1 MANDFSFN
9 QLAVIGA
16 GTMGSGIAQKMATE
30 GFQVFLVDIDDE
42 KVKLG
47 LNGIRETL
55 EAGVARGIFGSDK
68 VEEIMSRLIGT
79 SDWSD
84 LADVD
89 LVVEAVFEDRG
100 VKQSVFKRLEEVCR
114 TDTILGTN
122 TSSFSVTEMAND
134 LQHPERFI
142 GLHYFFHP
150 AMNRLV
156 EVVPGEQTSS
166 EVNEAT
172 WALQEQMGKIPIS
185 SADAYGFVVNRF
197 FAPWLN
203 ESIRVLEE
211 GIADIPTIEAAA
223 KEFFGVGMGPFEL
236 MNVTGIPIL
245 LHVCNTLSAFG
256 PFYGPAELLKQKIGE
271 GGLWD
276 LSGEADSSK
285 FDAVNE
291 RMMGATALI
300 VTSLVEEGVSTI
312 EDVDIGARVGL
323 RWPIGPYELIN
334 RIGVSKVAG
343 YARSLAEMW
352 SINVPGMLEQQA
364 NIGQDFPIQLVSS
377 VIRDG
382 VATVTVNRP
391 DAMNALNENV
401 VDQFAKVFNCV
412 ANNPEVTG
420 IVIAGTGKAF
430 IAGADIRFFI
440 RNIENNDIQ
449 RTYDFT
455 QKGQELL
462 KAIDSC
468 SKPVVARM
476 HGLALGGGMEVA
488 LACDH
493 IIASDKAF
501 VAFPETGIGIYPG
514 LGGTQRTSRRIG
526 VALAKYLVLSG
537 QTLSAEEAAKIGLI
551 DAVVPIAELDSAVAA
566 ALAKGTVENRQPKA
580 IPESYQPVAA
590 CFANH
595 SLDQILAGE
604 CESAAGFNAQKLV
617 GRLQKKAPIAMEM
630 ADDIVQ
636 RGADLPLDQGLQLE
650 MDGLFKIFGT
660 HDAYIGLQSVG
671 GKPATFAGE

>member
-1 MANDFSFN
+1 MANDFSFG

-30 GFQVFLVDIDDE
+30 GFPVLLVDIDDE
-42 KVKLG
+42 KVQKG

-55 EAGVARGIFGSDK
+55 EAGITRGIFSPEK
-68 VEEIMSRLIGT
+68 VEEIMSRLVGT

-84 LADVD
+84 LSSVD
-89 LVVEAVFEDRG
+89 LVVEAVFEDRD
-100 VKQSVFKRLEEVCR
+100 VKRSVFKRLEEVCR
-114 TDTILGTN
+114 PDTIFGTN
-122 TSSFSVTEMAND
+122 TSSFSVTEMAGD
-134 LQHPERFI
+134 LKHPERFI

-156 EVVPGEQTSS
+156 EVVPGKLTSP
-166 EVNEAT
+166 EVNQAT

-256 PFYGPAELLKQKIGE
+256 PFYAPAELLKEKIEE

-276 LSGEADSSK
+276 LSGEADRSK
-285 FDAVNE
+285 FAAVNE
-291 RMMGATALI
+291 RMMGSTVLI
-300 VTSLVEEGVSTI
+300 VASLVEEGVSTI
-312 EDVDIGARVGL
+312 EDIDIGARVGL
-323 RWPIGPYELIN
+323 RWPIGPFELIN
-334 RIGVSKVAG
+334 QVGVIKAG
-343 YARSLAEMW
+343 SYAKSLAQSW
-352 SINVPGMLEQQA
+352 SIDMPGMLQQQI

-377 VIRDG
+377 EVKNG
-382 VATVTVNRP
+382 VATVTINRP
-391 DAMNALNENV
+391 DAMNALNEKV
-401 VDQFAKVFNCV
+401 VDQFAKVFDCV
-412 ANNPEVTG
+412 ANNPDVSG

-440 RNIENNDIQ
+440 RNIENEDLQ
-449 RTYDFT
+449 RTYNFT
-455 QKGQELL
+455 QRGQELL
-462 KAIDSC
+462 KSIDNC

-476 HGLALGGGMEVA
+476 HGLALGGGLELA

-493 IIASDKAF
+493 IVASDKAF

-526 VALAKYLVLSG
+526 VGLTKYLVLSG

-551 DAVVPIAELDSAVAA
+551 DSVVPPAELDGAVSE
-566 ALAKGTVENRQPKA
+566 ALSKGVAEDRAPKPVTEEYRSIAECFEN
-580 IPESYQPVAA
+580 I
-590 CFANH
+590 
-595 SLDQILAGE
+595 SLDQIVAGD
-604 CESAAGFNAQKLV
+604 CEAAGFDIGKLA
-617 GRLQKKAPIAMEM
+617 RKLQKKAPVAMAM
-630 ADDIVQ
+630 ADDIIE
-636 RGADLPLDQGLQLE
+636 RGAALPLDQGLQLE
-650 MDGLFKIFGT
+650 LDNLFAMFST
-660 HDAYIGLQSVG
+660 QDAYIGLQSVG
-671 GKPATFAGE
+671 GKPASFSGS

>member
-1 MANDFSFN
+1 MANDFSFG

-30 GFQVFLVDIDDE
+30 GFPVLLVDIDDE
-42 KVKLG
+42 KVQKG

-55 EAGVARGIFGSDK
+55 EAGITRGIFSSEK
-68 VEEIMSRLIGT
+68 VEEIMSRLVGT

-84 LADVD
+84 LSNVD
-89 LVVEAVFEDRG
+89 LVVEAVFEDRD
-100 VKQSVFKRLEEVCR
+100 VKRSVFKRLEEVCR
-114 TDTILGTN
+114 PDTIFGTN
-122 TSSFSVTEMAND
+122 TSSFSVTEMAGD
-134 LQHPERFI
+134 LKHPERFI

-156 EVVPGEQTSS
+156 EVVPGKLTST
-166 EVNEAT
+166 EVNQAT

-256 PFYGPAELLKQKIGE
+256 PFYAPAELLKEKIEE

-276 LSGEADSSK
+276 LSGEADRSK
-285 FDAVNE
+285 FAAVNE
-291 RMMGATALI
+291 RMMGSTVLI
-300 VTSLVEEGVSTI
+300 VASLVEEGVSTI
-312 EDVDIGARVGL
+312 EDIDIGARVGL
-323 RWPIGPYELIN
+323 RWPIGPFELIN
-334 RIGVSKVAG
+334 QVGVIKAG
-343 YARSLAEMW
+343 SYAKSLAQSW
-352 SINVPGMLEQQA
+352 SIDMPGMLQQQI

-377 VIRDG
+377 EVKNG
-382 VATVTVNRP
+382 VATVTINRP
-391 DAMNALNENV
+391 DAMNALNEKV
-401 VDQFAKVFNCV
+401 VDQFTKVFDCV
-412 ANNPEVTG
+412 ANNPDVSG

-440 RNIENNDIQ
+440 RNIENEDLQ
-449 RTYDFT
+449 RTYNFT
-455 QKGQELL
+455 QRGQELL
-462 KAIDSC
+462 KSIDNC

-476 HGLALGGGMEVA
+476 HGLALGGGLELA

-493 IIASDKAF
+493 IVASDKAF

-526 VALAKYLVLSG
+526 VGLTKYLVLSG

-551 DAVVPIAELDSAVAA
+551 DSVVPPAELDGAVSE
-566 ALAKGTVENRQPKA
+566 ALSKGVAEDRAPKPVTEEYRSIAECFEN
-580 IPESYQPVAA
+580 I
-590 CFANH
+590 
-595 SLDQILAGE
+595 SLDQIVAGD
-604 CESAAGFNAQKLV
+604 CEAAGFDIGKLA
-617 GRLQKKAPIAMEM
+617 RKLQKKAPVAMAM
-630 ADDIVQ
+630 ADDIIE
-636 RGADLPLDQGLQLE
+636 RGAALPLDQGLQLE
-650 MDGLFKIFGT
+650 LDNLFAMFST
-660 HDAYIGLQSVG
+660 QDAYIGLQSVG
-671 GKPATFAGE
+671 GKPASFSGS